1 MCVRVVGVGV
11 DVGVGGS
18 NHKLRTENTRSFLF
32 GFLALSV
39 RLRVALSA
47 YVAFACRSFSASAP
61 YGIQAL
67 ELPYRKMKLC
77 AGDLGFSAQ
86 LCYDLEVWLPAQQAY
101 REISSCSN
109 CGDFQARR
117 MGLRYR
123 AKPVAAAAAEAEQ
136 EAGAG
141 AGGSKG
147 KKKVGG
153 GGKGVVAHC
162 HTINGSGLAVGRCV
176 LAVLENYQQR
186 GGSVAVPKVL
196 QPYMGGLEV
205 LVPPSKAK

>member
-1 MCVRVVGVGV
+1 VCLCVLLVHSLDLLG
-11 DVGVGGS
+11 
-18 NHKLRTENTRSFLF
+18 
-32 GFLALSV
+32 
-39 RLRVALSA
+39 
-47 YVAFACRSFSASAP
+47 AS
-61 YGIQAL
+61 QAL

-123 AKPVAAAAAEAEQ
+123 AKPVAAEEGEGDASK
-136 EAGAG
+136 G
-141 AGGSKG
+141 KG
-147 KKKVGG
+147 KKKSG

-176 LAVLENYQQR
+176 LAVLENYQLPD
-186 GGSVAVPKVL
+186 GSVAVPKVL

-205 LVPPSKAK
+205 LVPPAKAK